1 MNVRVLIDA
10 IVHQT
15 TILIAQLATT
25 AGLRAPLAHVAN
37 QVFLDLVGE
46 LESQGVS
53 RKVAADM
60 FGMALR
66 SYQQKVA
73 RLSESA
79 TDRGITLW
87 QAVYQYLQ
95 EEEVASRA
103 DVLRRFR
110 HDDVSSVKGIL
121 HDLVTNSLVYS
132 SGRGDATL
140 YRVMSQDDLDRI
152 GEEDP
157 VESAMA
163 LAWLIV
169 YRQGPLPR
177 TEILEQMSSEDERSI
192 DEALERLV
200 GEGRIAR
207 QVGED
212 EEQSEPVF
220 TSSRV
225 FIGLDDEAGWGAA
238 LFDHYQALVTALCVK
253 LRNGETRALPDDR
266 LGGSTFSFDVWE
278 NHPHADEVYDLLKN
292 QRADLIE
299 LWECVTQHN
308 DTHTKPED
316 FDRVTF
322 YIGQTL
328 QSHGD
333 SDLEHDT
340 EEP

>member
-1 MNVRVLIDA
+1 MNTKALIDA
-10 IVHQT
+10 IIRQT
-15 TILIAQLATT
+15 TVLIAQLATT

-140 YRVMSQDDLDRI
+140 YRVMSEDDLDRI
-152 GEEDP
+152 GQEDP
-157 VESAMA
+157 IESAMA

-177 TEILEQMSSEDERSI
+177 TEILEQMSSEDDSAI

-200 GEGRIAR
+200 DEGRIERLQDASDDQDAVYSSAR
-207 QVGED
+207 C
-212 EEQSEPVF
+212 
-220 TSSRV
+220 

-278 NHPHADEVYDLLKN
+278 NHPHADEAYDLLKKS
-292 QRADLIE
+292 RADLID
-299 LWECVTQHN
+299 LWERVTQHN
-308 DTHTKPED
+308 DAHAKPED

-328 QSHGD
+328 QAHGD
-333 SDLEHDT
+333 SALGIDT

>member
-25 AGLRAPLAHVAN
+25 AGIRAPLAHVAN

-87 QAVYQYLQ
+87 QAVYQFLQ

-152 GEEDP
+152 GQEDP
-157 VESAMA
+157 IESAMA
-163 LAWLIV
+163 LAWLII

-177 TEILEQMSSEDERSI
+177 AEILEQLSLEEDGVC

-200 GEGRIAR
+200 TEGRIERTRKEDGGEAMYSSAR
-207 QVGED
+207 C
-212 EEQSEPVF
+212 
-220 TSSRV
+220 

-278 NHPHADEVYDLLKN
+278 NHPHADETYALLKTS
-292 QRADLIE
+292 RADLID
-299 LWECVTQHN
+299 LWERVTQYN
-308 DTHTKPED
+308 DAHARPED

-328 QSHGD
+328 QTHGD
-333 SDLEHDT
+333 SALELDT

>member
-140 YRVMSQDDLDRI
+140 YRVMSEDDLDRI
-152 GEEDP
+152 GQEDP
-157 VESAMA
+157 IESAMA

-177 TEILEQMSSEDERSI
+177 TEILEQMSSEDDSAI

-200 GEGRIAR
+200 DEGRIERLQDASDDQDAVYSSAR
-207 QVGED
+207 C
-212 EEQSEPVF
+212 
-220 TSSRV
+220 

-278 NHPHADEVYDLLKN
+278 NHPHADEAYDLLKKS
-292 QRADLIE
+292 RADLID
-299 LWECVTQHN
+299 LWERVTQHN
-308 DTHTKPED
+308 DAHAKPED

-328 QSHGD
+328 QAHGD
-333 SDLEHDT
+333 SALGIDT

>member
-140 YRVMSQDDLDRI
+140 YRVMSEDDLDRI

-157 VESAMA
+157 IESAMA

-177 TEILEQMSSEDERSI
+177 TEILEQMSSEDDSAI

-200 GEGRIAR
+200 DEGRIERLQDASDDQDAVYSSAR
-207 QVGED
+207 C
-212 EEQSEPVF
+212 
-220 TSSRV
+220 

-278 NHPHADEVYDLLKN
+278 NHPHADEAYDLLKKS
-292 QRADLIE
+292 RADLID
-299 LWECVTQHN
+299 LWERVTQHN
-308 DTHTKPED
+308 DAHAKPED

-328 QSHGD
+328 QAHGD
-333 SDLEHDT
+333 SALGIDT